1 MRRRLNV
8 WSITLWILSTLPLAH
23 DASAQGFEAAPD
35 PDYGESAERERHYDV
50 RHVHIDVK
58 LDLEQETVSGSVT
71 HTLEPLALGLTEIA
85 LDAPGLSIRAA
96 TVNGAATPFSID
108 GPRLRIALDR
118 RYAAGETLDVRVDYE
133 GSPTVGLYW
142 VRPEPGYP
150 DKPWQAWTQGQD
162 EDNRYWVPLYD
173 FPNDRTTWETLLT
186 VKQPL
191 TAVSNGVLVGVVD
204 AGDGWRTFHHRMDQP
219 NSTYLIAFA
228 VGAWERYADTWR
240 EKPVEYFV
248 APGVGEDTARR
259 SFGVTPEILEFFSN
273 YTGVEYPWSKYAQVA
288 VAQFV
293 VGGME
298 NVSCTLQTDRT
309 LHDATAALER
319 SSQGLV
325 AHEAAHQ
332 WFGDLVTCRTWKDLW
347 LNEGFATYFDALFT
361 EFKDG
366 TDEFRC
372 ELRDNQRGYMA
383 ADPDDAPRPMVSDFY
398 SRGVGGVSNHVYTK
412 GASVLHMLRFV
423 LGDEAFKAS
432 IKVYLERHRMGL
444 VETRDLQTAIAD
456 VTGRNLEWFFE
467 QWVMLAGQPAFDVRF
482 AYDEATKQG
491 ALTVKQTQR
500 TGGLVPVFRTPVD
513 VEFRV
518 NGVGEVR
525 RITIEKVEQTFTFE
539 LPSRPQWVRF
549 DKGGW
554 ILKTLTHERSLE
566 EWMAIAEHDDDVIGR
581 LEAVD
586 ALATAADVRAV
597 DCLARVLT
605 STVHRRV
612 KQEIAG
618 VLFEHPG
625 QATKTALLAA
635 LADPDARVRADVV
648 DALRAFD
655 RDAQVH
661 AALKQVFA
669 ADPAYGPRSNALGA
683 LVATHADGVAEL
695 CEQALTTPSEEDGLA
710 RSALSA
716 LVAIDAQR
724 AVAKVL
730 DAATYGRSVD
740 LRHAAFDQFDAIVD
754 VLDPTTRAQAIAIAT
769 QGLSDRWSRTRRNA
783 VNALVALAATEAIPA
798 LETMAAGEKTQR
810 MRDAAKNAIERIRK
824 KAAEAKRSAPR

>member
-1 MRRRLNV
+1 MRRCLLV
-8 WSITLWILSTLPLAH
+8 WCVLVSSLGAH
-23 DASAQGFEAAPD
+23 VSLQDARAQGFAAAPD
-35 PDYGESAERERHYDV
+35 PDYGESAERERRFDV
-50 RHVHIDVK
+50 RHVRIDVK
-58 LDLEQETVSGSVT
+58 LDLERETVSGAVT

-85 LDAPGLSIRAA
+85 LDAPGLSIRTC
-96 TVNGAATPFSID
+96 TVNGANAAFTIDATQV
-108 GPRLRIALDR
+108 RIALDR

-142 VRPEPGYP
+142 VAPEPGYP

-186 VKQPL
+186 VKPPL
-191 TAVSNGVLVGVVD
+191 TAVSNGVLVGVTD

-248 APGVGEDTARR
+248 APGVGEATARR
-259 SFGVTPEILEFFSN
+259 SFAVTPEILEFFSN
-273 YTGVEYPWSKYAQVA
+273 YTGVEYPWPKYAQVA

-372 ELRDNQRGYMA
+372 ELRDNQRGFMA
-383 ADPDDAPRPMVSDFY
+383 ADPDDAPRPMVSEFY

-423 LGDEAFKAS
+423 LGDDAFKAS

-444 VETRDLQTAIAD
+444 VETRDLQNAIAD

-482 AYDEATKQG
+482 AYDETSKQG
-491 ALTVKQTQR
+491 SLTVKQTQK

-518 NGVGEVR
+518 NGVGDVR
-525 RITIEKVEQTFTFE
+525 RIQIDKAEQTFTFE

-605 STVHRRV
+605 TNVHRRV

-625 QATKTALLAA
+625 PTAKAALLAA

-648 DALRAFD
+648 DALGAFD
-655 RDAQVH
+655 RDGQVH

-669 ADPAYGPRSNALGA
+669 ADPAYGPRANALRA
-683 LVATHADGVAEL
+683 LVDTHADGVAEL
-695 CEQALTTPSEEDGLA
+695 CEQALTMPSEEDGLA
-710 RSALSA
+710 RSALAA
-716 LVAIDAQR
+716 LIELDAQR
-724 AVAKVL
+724 AVPKVL
-730 DAATYGRSVD
+730 DAATYGRSID
-740 LRHAAFDQFDAIVD
+740 LRHAALDRFAAIADA
-754 VLDPTTRAQAIAIAT
+754 LDPTTRTQAVAVAT
-769 QGLSDRWSRTRRNA
+769 QGLADRWVRTRRNA
-783 VNALVALAATEAIPA
+783 INALVALKATEAIPA
-798 LETMAAGEKTQR
+798 LEAMATGEKTAR
-810 MRDAAKNAIERIRK
+810 MREAAKNAIERIRK
-824 KAAEAKRSAPR
+824 QAADAKRAAPR

>member
-1 MRRRLNV
+1 MRRSLIV
-8 WSITLWILSTLPLAH
+8 WCLSLSLVPTTLALREAN
-23 DASAQGFEAAPD
+23 AQGFAAAPD
-35 PDYGESAERERHYDV
+35 PDYGDAAERERHFDL
-50 RHVHIDVK
+50 RHVRIDVK
-58 LDLEQETVSGSVT
+58 LDLERETVSGAVT
-71 HTLEPLALGLTEIA
+71 HTIEPLALGLTEIA
-85 LDAPGLSIRAA
+85 LDAPGLSIRAT
-96 TVNGAATPFSID
+96 TVNGANAKFSID
-108 GPRLRIALDR
+108 GPQLRIALDR

-142 VRPEPGYP
+142 VRPEEGYP

-191 TAVSNGVLVGVVD
+191 SAVSNGVLVGVTD
-204 AGDGWRTFHHRMDQP
+204 AGDGWRTFHHRMEQP

-248 APGVGEDTARR
+248 APGVGEETARR
-259 SFGVTPEILEFFSN
+259 SFGVTPQILEFFSN
-273 YTGVEYPWSKYAQVA
+273 YTGVEYPWPKYAQVA

-366 TDEFRC
+366 ADEFRC
-372 ELRDNQRGYMA
+372 EMRDNQRGFMA

-423 LGDEAFKAS
+423 LGDDAFRAS
-432 IKVYLERHRMGL
+432 IRVYLERHRMGL

-482 AYDEATKQG
+482 AYDDAAKQG
-491 ALTVKQTQR
+491 TLTVKQTQK

-518 NGVGEVR
+518 DGASDVR
-525 RITIEKVEQTFTFE
+525 RILIETAEQTFTFA
-539 LPSRPQWVRF
+539 LQARPQWVRF

-554 ILKTLTHERSLE
+554 ILKTLTFERSLD

-586 ALATAADVRAV
+586 ALANAADARAV

-605 STVHRRV
+605 SNVHRRV
-612 KQEIAG
+612 KQAIAD
-618 VLFEHPG
+618 VLRDHPIAPVKG
-625 QATKTALLAA
+625 ALLAA

-655 RDAQVH
+655 GDADVH
-661 AALKQVFA
+661 AALKQVLA
-669 ADPAYGPRSNALGA
+669 ADPAYGPRANALGA
-683 LVATHADGVAEL
+683 LVATKASDVATS
-695 CEQALTTPSEEDGLA
+695 CEQALATKSHEDRLA

-716 LVAIDAQR
+716 LVAIDPAR
-724 AVAKVL
+724 AVPHVL

-740 LRHAAFDQFDAIVD
+740 LRHAALDQFDAIAD
-754 VLDPTTRAQAIAIAT
+754 ALDAATRTRAIEIAT
-769 QGLSDRWSRTRRNA
+769 KGLADHWARTRRAA
-783 VNALVALAATEAIPA
+783 VNALVALTATEAIPA
-798 LETMAAGEKTQR
+798 LESLAAREKTPR
-810 MRDAAKNAIERIRK
+810 SRDAAKNAIERIRK
-824 KAAEAKRSAPR
+824 RANEAK

>member
-1 MRRRLNV
+1 MRRSLFV
-8 WSITLWILSTLPLAH
+8 WCVALTNLMWLAQAPSAH
-23 DASAQGFEAAPD
+23 AQGFAGAPA
-35 PDYGESAERERHYDV
+35 PDYGEAAERERQFDV
-50 RHVHIDVK
+50 RHVRIDVK
-58 LDLEQETVSGSVT
+58 LDLELETVAGTVT
-71 HTLEPLALGLTEIA
+71 HTIEPLALGLAEVA
-85 LDAPGLSIRAA
+85 LDAPGLSIRSA
-96 TVNGAATPFSID
+96 TVNGANATFSID

-118 RYAAGETLDVRVDYE
+118 RYSAGETLDVRVGYE
-133 GSPTVGLYW
+133 GSPNVGLYW
-142 VRPEPGYP
+142 VRPEDGYP
-150 DKPWQAWTQGQD
+150 NKPWQAWTQGQD

-186 VKQPL
+186 VKAPL
-191 TAVSNGVLVGVVD
+191 TAVSNGVLVGVTD

-248 APGVGEDTARR
+248 APGVGEETARR

-273 YTGVEYPWSKYAQVA
+273 QTGVEYPWPKYAQVA

-309 LHDATAALER
+309 LHDAAAALET

-347 LNEGFATYFDALFT
+347 LNEGFATYYDALFT

-366 TDEFRC
+366 VDEFRC
-372 ELRDNQRGYMA
+372 EMRDNQRGFMA
-383 ADPDDAPRPMVSDFY
+383 ADPDDAPRPIVSEFY

-423 LGDEAFKAS
+423 LGDDAYRAS
-432 IKVYLERHRMGL
+432 IHTYLERHRMGL

-482 AYDEATKQG
+482 AYDEASKQG
-491 ALTVKQTQR
+491 TLTVKQTQK

-518 NGVGEVR
+518 GGVGDVR
-525 RITIEKVEQTFTFE
+525 RIMIEEREQTFSFA
-539 LPSRPQWVRF
+539 LPTRPQWVRF

-554 ILKTLTHERSLE
+554 ILKTLNFERSLE
-566 EWMAIAEHDDDVIGR
+566 EWMAIAENDDDVIGR
-581 LEAVD
+581 LEAVE
-586 ALATAADVRAV
+586 ALANAADVRAV

-605 STVHRRV
+605 SNVHRRV
-612 KQEIAG
+612 KQAIAD
-618 VLFEHPG
+618 VLGRHPVPSVER
-625 QATKTALLAA
+625 ALLAA

-655 RDAQVH
+655 GDADVH
-661 AALKQVFA
+661 AALQHVFA
-669 ADPAYGPRSNALGA
+669 NDPAVGPRANALGA
-683 LVATHADGVAEL
+683 LVATHAAGVDAL
-695 CEQALTTPSEEDGLA
+695 CAQAFAMPSDEDRLA
-710 RSALSA
+710 RSALGA
-716 LVAIDAQR
+716 WIELDRKQ
-724 AVAKVL
+724 AVGKVL
-730 DAATYGRSVD
+730 DAATCGQPID
-740 LRHAAFDQFDAIVD
+740 LRHFALDRFDAIAD
-754 VLDPTTRAQAIAIAT
+754 ALDAATRARAIEIAT
-769 QGLSDRWSRTRRNA
+769 KGLTEHWGRTRRSA
-783 VNALVALAATEAIPA
+783 VNALTALGASEAIPA
-798 LETMAAGEKTQR
+798 LEALAAREESARQR
-810 MRDAAKNAIERIRK
+810 EAVKRAIERIRK
-824 KAAEAKRSAPR
+824 QANESKAR